1 MTQMNLTFS
10 QLPKLSDV
18 VVHIV
23 NNAGNG
29 PGALSWAGNVVRLTE
44 LLYDFLQFHRDTS
57 LETLL
62 EWQGLRDAL
71 RASAGTAP
79 TLAIESWMQHP
90 MLEGM
95 SVCVGPG
102 GLFFDRIHLG
112 IFPVL
117 VARLEAAIC
126 AVKQEH

>member
-1 MTQMNLTFS
+1 MLMTEVNLTFS

-29 PGALSWAGNVVRLTE
+29 PGAMSWAGNVVRMTE
-44 LLYDFLQFHRDTS
+44 LLYDYLQSHKETS

-62 EWQGLRDAL
+62 DWQGLRDAL
-71 RASAGTAP
+71 QASASTAP
-79 TLAIESWMQHP
+79 TLAIESWMQNP

-95 SVCVGPG
+95 SACVGPG
-102 GLFFDRIHLG
+102 GVLFDRIHLG

-117 VARLEAAIC
+117 AARIKESVC
-126 AVKQEH
+126 AVKR